1 MIRPCEAVR
10 SQSAMP
16 RSGASSPRRAMRCG
30 QDRELPDDLRQ
41 FAIAG
46 RIEREG
52 DLALSG
58 RLGFADMPVIRGE
71 LRVVLFERLEA

>member
-1 MIRPCEAVR
+1 
-10 SQSAMP
+10 
-16 RSGASSPRRAMRCG
+16 
-30 QDRELPDDLRQ
+30 LPDDLRQ